1 MGKAKTWGIAALI
14 AASLIA
20 GGVAL
25 RLWVFS
31 DEQTGAA
38 ADSGPV
44 PVEVAAVEQG
54 PIERRREFTG
64 TLEAAAEF
72 TVAPKVGGR
81 VEQIKVDLG
90 DLVTRGQVVAVLDDE
105 ELRQAEAEAR
115 ADLVVA
121 RARASAA
128 EKVAALARRSYAR
141 VEGLRGR
148 DISSEQELDTAR
160 ATKVEAEA
168 ALEVAE
174 AEVVRARAVSKAA
187 QIRRGY
193 TEVTVQWSEAEGGE
207 AEGRERDARRLVAAR
222 FADEGG
228 LLAANAPL
236 LRIVDL
242 DPVIVV
248 VFVTEVDYAEL
259 TPGMPVTLRA
269 DAFPGESFAGEIS
282 RIAPVFRE
290 QSRQARVEMR
300 VPNGDGRLK
309 PGMFVRARAVLER
322 VPEATIVPASAL
334 VDRNGE
340 VVIFVLDEAGE
351 TVALRAVEVGVR
363 ERERVAVTAL
373 DGAPITGRV
382 VTLGQQQLVDGSAV
396 VVPER
401 RMSEGDPS

>member
-1 MGKAKTWGIAALI
+1 MSVSKAKTWGIAALV

-25 RLWVFS
+25 RVWVFP
-31 DEQTGAA
+31 DEQIGAA

-44 PVEVAAVEQG
+44 PVEAAAVEQG

-81 VEQIKVDLG
+81 IEQINVDLG

-128 EKVAALARRSYAR
+128 EKVAALARRTFGR
-141 VEGLRGR
+141 IEGLRGR

-160 ATKVEAEA
+160 AAKVEAEA

-174 AEVVRARAVSKAA
+174 AEVVRAQAVFKAA

-193 TEVTVQWSEAEGGE
+193 TEVTVQWSEAEGRE
-207 AEGRERDARRLVAAR
+207 ADERRLVAAR

-236 LRIVDL
+236 LTIVDL

-259 TPGMPVTLRA
+259 APGIPVTLRA
-269 DAFPGESFAGEIS
+269 DAYPGETFAGEIS

-290 QSRQARVEMR
+290 QTRQARVEMR
-300 VPNGDGRLK
+300 VPNSDGRLK
-309 PGMFVRARAVLER
+309 PGMFVRAGAVLER
-322 VPEATIVPASAL
+322 VPQATIVPASAL
-334 VDRNGE
+334 VERNDE
-340 VVIFVLDEAGE
+340 VVIFVLGEAGE

-363 ERERVAVTAL
+363 EGERVAVKAI

-382 VTLGQQQLVDGSAV
+382 ITLGQQQLVDGSAV

-401 RMSEGDPS
+401 RMSEGGPS